1 MDEKKAKYIAAIIEL
16 FILLCIAGYLI
27 SRHLTK
33 YVLVEVNK
41 DFIKNRN
48 NPAVAASSGALGKN
62 PMEIL
67 NGIIGQRITNI
78 FKQFLKF
85 LTPIFNIISKI
96 FGVFQNSIN
105 KLRNLLRPIRDFFKA
120 AADKFYS
127 AISKYVIGAVYSLNK
142 MRNGMR
148 RSLSGFNLVF
158 HTIEHAKNSLQSLI
172 TSPPIKIAMKFLEPL
187 EWIEETGS
195 KLFCFSPYVVL
206 EKNDGSYQYIKD
218 FNVGDELSDGSI
230 IICKQIFQKKE
241 PLYKCTK
248 ELYYDLLVTGEHKVL
263 ENNKWICVKD
273 STIFRKTEEES
284 EYLYCLSTDT
294 GIINIEGVMFKDYSE
309 SKNKFLNYTVNSL
322 ILAKLNNNV
331 NLGCEYAAEVKEL
344 EHGFDGDTLVDTTDG
359 LKRLSDITI
368 GTKLSD
374 GNYVMGTVELLP
386 SYFEFY
392 TYDTIK
398 MTSNMKVVENNI
410 WKNIEKTHTGM
421 KSLDKPSKC
430 INLVTTNGK
439 IPIFYTKE
447 YIDYTEVHDSIINDR
462 IDEILEEA

>member
-16 FILLCIAGYLI
+16 LILLCIAGYLI
-27 SRHLTK
+27 GRHLSK

-48 NPAVAASSGALGKN
+48 NPAVAASSGILGKN
-62 PMEIL
+62 PLEIL
-67 NGIIGQRITNI
+67 NGIIGQRIKGI

-85 LTPIFNIISKI
+85 LTPIFSIISKI

-120 AADKFYS
+120 AAEKFYS

-142 MRNGMR
+142 MRNSMR

-158 HTIEHAKNSLQSLI
+158 HTVEHAKNSLQSLI
-172 TSPPIKIAMKFLEPL
+172 TSPPIRLAMKFLEPL
-187 EWIEETGS
+187 EWIEDASS
-195 KLFCFSPYVVL
+195 KLFCFSPYAVL

-218 FNVGDELSDGSI
+218 FEVGDELSDGSI

-248 ELYYDLLVTGEHKVL
+248 ELYYDLFVTGEHKVL

-273 STIFRKTEEES
+273 STIFIKTENES

-322 ILAKLNNNV
+322 ILSKLNNNV
-331 NLGCEYAAEVKEL
+331 DLGCKYAAEVKEL
-344 EHGFDGDTLVDTTDG
+344 EHGFDGDTLVDTIDG

-368 GTKLSD
+368 GTKLSGD
-374 GNYVMGTVELLP
+374 NYVIGTVELLP

-392 TYDTIK
+392 IYDTIN

-410 WKNIEKTHTGM
+410 WKNIEKTYMGK
-421 KSLDKPSKC
+421 KSIDKPGKC

-447 YIDYTEVHDSIINDR
+447 YIDYTEVHDNIINDR

>member
-148 RSLSGFNLVF
+148 RSLSGFNLVSHNRTCEKF
-158 HTIEHAKNSLQSLI
+158 I
-172 TSPPIKIAMKFLEPL
+172 TVS
-187 EWIEETGS
+187 
-195 KLFCFSPYVVL
+195 
-206 EKNDGSYQYIKD
+206 
-218 FNVGDELSDGSI
+218 
-230 IICKQIFQKKE
+230 
-241 PLYKCTK
+241 
-248 ELYYDLLVTGEHKVL
+248 
-263 ENNKWICVKD
+263 
-273 STIFRKTEEES
+273 R
-284 EYLYCLSTDT
+284 
-294 GIINIEGVMFKDYSE
+294 
-309 SKNKFLNYTVNSL
+309 
-322 ILAKLNNNV
+322 
-331 NLGCEYAAEVKEL
+331 
-344 EHGFDGDTLVDTTDG
+344 
-359 LKRLSDITI
+359 
-368 GTKLSD
+368 
-374 GNYVMGTVELLP
+374 
-386 SYFEFY
+386 
-392 TYDTIK
+392 
-398 MTSNMKVVENNI
+398 
-410 WKNIEKTHTGM
+410 
-421 KSLDKPSKC
+421 
-430 INLVTTNGK
+430 
-439 IPIFYTKE
+439 
-447 YIDYTEVHDSIINDR
+447 
-462 IDEILEEA
+462 